1 VGQRGPIGKDPEAR
15 AGHRSKA
22 EKEAHE
28 NVAASSGVRIPRAN
42 GRWSPSAKAWWQSL
56 RESPLVDRYELTDWA
71 LARRT
76 CELMTKADRPGEPIN
91 ASVERVIQQNMSLL
105 LTSIGDR
112 RRQQLEVR
120 RTGGTAKASGNVTP
134 IETAPGYSSAD
145 LFG

>member
-1 VGQRGPIGKDPEAR
+1 MGARGPIPKDPEKR

-28 NVAASSGVRIPRAN
+28 NVPAAASVRVPAMN
-42 GRWSPSAKAWWQSL
+42 PRWSAGAKAWWQSL
-56 RESPLVDRYELTDWA
+56 KSSPLADRYELTDWA

-76 CELMTKADRPGEPIN
+76 CELMTKADRPGEPVN

-120 RTGGTAKASGNVTP
+120 RTGGAAKSGANVTP
-134 IETAPGYSSAD
+134 IEKAPGYERSD